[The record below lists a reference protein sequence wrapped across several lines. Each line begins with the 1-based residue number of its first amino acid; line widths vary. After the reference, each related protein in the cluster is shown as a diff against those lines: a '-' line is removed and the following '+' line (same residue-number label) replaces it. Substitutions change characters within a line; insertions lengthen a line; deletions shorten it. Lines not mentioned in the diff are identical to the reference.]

1 MEQKI
6 LKVYI
11 KAPEQEFGIMDL
23 RTELEG
29 GVKCNIEVQIE
40 KVD

>member
-11 KAPEQEFGIMDL
+11 KAPEQEFGLMDL